1 MKITDCLWG
10 CIRSCYTIQQLCSS
24 ALASL
29 QVRENRTWSRHRRPT
44 FEWFHSGDDWLD
56 NQDSRLVCCQAG
68 CVRVVLA
75 DPEAYPRK
83 SLTVVSW
90 TFIILVLQDVNGR
103 HSCNAV
109 LENNS
114 KLTWHPK
121 EPGYYLAKTLQ
132 HWLAQRSFTICSNS
146 STLYSRQV
154 LRDRKFFIS
163 QRRMIYEPQEC
174 HKGLFRRKRL
184 ERTRKQ

>member
-29 QVRENRTWSRHRRPT
+29 QARENRTWSRHRRPT
-44 FEWFHSGDDWLD
+44 FVWFHSGDDWLD
-56 NQDSRLVCCQAG
+56 NRDSRLVCCQAG

-121 EPGYYLAKTLQ
+121 EP
-132 HWLAQRSFTICSNS
+132 ICSNS

-154 LRDRKFFIS
+154 LRDRKLFIS
-163 QRRMIYEPQEC
+163 QTRMI
-174 HKGLFRRKRL
+174 
-184 ERTRKQ
+184 